1 MVMVGSSPPEQQSP
15 YGDGRYL
22 LHMLLGQ
29 RTAPAQQMAPELGTQ
44 AVGPPTPLGELPS
57 DAYVDDPAA
66 MAEINP
72 LAAAPTPAP
81 VRTPPANM
89 PMARP
94 SVPNTPMARPAPA
107 NNPYMYNV
115 PTQESPSQPA
125 VRGLI
130 DTIRTQLGSGNEAYA
145 DSWRDAH
152 EQRLQDEHERRVADE
167 VRRNNSRGS
176 GGDAIDNID
185 GNPAPSGDEESSW
198 YTPLVKGGIAAAIIA
213 AILSGRGRSA
223 MPNSGGSG
231 SVVPNTPGMD
241 GVVIPPGRLSG
252 PSAGSAS
259 PSPAQIETD
268 ILSVTPNELPR
279 AQTGVATRPNDA
291 PVAQGR
297 PQSVTPNVIN
307 QPGPNAQRGLSRQ
320 GVQYRGR
327 TYYQDAEG
335 NIVDRNG
342 DIVNTSATETI
353 RKLFSQQSNQPGRR

>member
-22 LHMLLGQ
+22 LRMLLGQ

-57 DAYVDDPAA
+57 DVYVDDPAA

-72 LAAAPTPAP
+72 LAAAPAPA
-81 VRTPPANM
+81 RTPPTNI

-94 SVPNTPMARPAPA
+94 GVPNIPMARPAA
-107 NNPYMYNV
+107 SNNAYMYNV

-145 DSWRDAH
+145 DPWRDAH
-152 EQRLQDEHERRVADE
+152 EQRLQDEHERRVAEE
-167 VRRNNSRGS
+167 VRRNNRRGS
-176 GGDAIDNID
+176 SINAIDNID
-185 GNPAPSGDEESSW
+185 GNPAPSSDEESSW
-198 YTPLVKGGIAAAIIA
+198 YTPLIKGGIAAALIA

-223 MPNSGGSG
+223 MSNSSGSG
-231 SVVPNTPGMD
+231 SVVPTTPGMD
-241 GVVIPPGRLSG
+241 GVVIPPDRLSG
-252 PSAGSAS
+252 PNAGSGMS

-268 ILSVTPNELPR
+268 ILSVTPNELPS

-297 PQSVTPNVIN
+297 PQSVAPNVIN

-327 TYYQDAEG
+327 TYYRDAEG